1 MTATPASPLVF
12 ADPGEAAGLAA
23 FLGRLLRWEKNAAV
37 RIQAGDG
44 VAGIFAKP
52 ARFEVLAVYTG
63 RLLEPVELDVTV
75 SAGEL
80 LERVDEER
88 ESVAVPPSVTG
99 PSWAGLLPPRGG
111 WQEFGQVPVDAVGA
125 VAAAAVGEF
134 RERAE
139 KLGQEKRSRQVL
151 DALAEEIWSRPL
163 GRTGLPLR
171 AAHAAHA
178 LGFLRGK
185 EQAVLLEAGPWQ
197 RLRTPYGSVLVRRGG
212 GSAAAGSGLNVTPV

>member
-1 MTATPASPLVF
+1 MTVRQRRLVF
-12 ADPGEAAGLAA
+12 ADPGEAAGLVA

-37 RIQAGDG
+37 RIQAGGG
-44 VAGIFAKP
+44 VAAVFAKP
-52 ARFEVLAVYTG
+52 ARFEVLAVLTG

-80 LERVDEER
+80 LEGVEEKT
-88 ESVAVPPSVTG
+88 ETVTVPSAVTG
-99 PSWAGLLPPRGG
+99 PPWAGVLPPKGG
-111 WQEFGQVPVDAVGA
+111 WQAFADVPPDAVRA

-139 KLGQEKRSRQVL
+139 KLGVGQRNPTREEL

-163 GRTGLPLR
+163 GRTELPLR

-185 EQAVLLEAGPWQ
+185 EPVSLLRAGTWL
-197 RLRTPYGSVLVRRGG
+197 RLRTPYGSVVVRRLGER
-212 GSAAAGSGLNVTPV
+212 GSGLSVTPV

>member
-1 MTATPASPLVF
+1 MTASTAERLVF

-23 FLGRLLRWEKNAAV
+23 FLGRLVRWEKNAAV
-37 RIQAGDG
+37 RIRSAGG
-44 VAGIFAKP
+44 VAGVFAKP
-52 ARFEVLAVYTG
+52 ARFEVLAVRTG

-80 LERVDEER
+80 LERVDEQHE
-88 ESVAVPPSVTG
+88 AVGVPAAVTG

-111 WQEFGQVPVDAVGA
+111 WEEFGTVPVDAVMSV
-125 VAAAAVGEF
+125 VAAAIGEF
-134 RERAE
+134 KERAE
-139 KLGQEKRSRQVL
+139 KLPPQQRERGTL

-178 LGFLRGK
+178 LGFLRG
-185 EQAVLLEAGPWQ
+185 AGAASLTRTGAWL
-197 RLRTPYGSVLVRRGG
+197 RLRTAYGSVVVRRPGG
-212 GSAAAGSGLNVTPV
+212 GSGGGLSVTPV

>member
-1 MTATPASPLVF
+1 MTATVASELVF

-37 RIQAGDG
+37 RIQAGGG
-44 VAGIFAKP
+44 VVAVFAKP
-52 ARFEVLAVYTG
+52 ARFEVLAVRTC
-63 RLLEPVELDVTV
+63 RLLEPTERDATV

-80 LERVDEER
+80 LERVDEGR
-88 ESVAVPPSVTG
+88 ECVGVPSEVTG
-99 PSWAGLLPPRGG
+99 PSWAGLLPPRAG
-111 WQEFGQVPVDAVGA
+111 WQEFAKAPVDAIGS

-134 RERAE
+134 KERAE
-139 KLGQEKRSRQVL
+139 KLGREQRGRETL

-178 LGFLRGK
+178 LGFLRGR
-185 EQAVLLEAGPWQ
+185 APVSLLEAGTWL
-197 RLRTPYGSVLVRRGG
+197 RLRTPYGSVAVRR
-212 GSAAAGSGLNVTPV
+212 AGTGADTRGLSVTPV